1 MRVDELQHE
10 LDLAERYAED
20 THHKAKGLER
30 ENAILRQNVYD
41 LQEQLNASHTR
52 IKELLA
58 KIPETEEELIRKVMI
73 ARGVNPDDKDE
84 IITFWSDYHGIED

>member
-1 MRVDELQHE
+1 MRVDKLQQE

-30 ENAILRQNVYD
+30 ENTILKQNVYD
-41 LQEQLNASHTR
+41 LQKQLTASHIR

-58 KIPETEEELIRKVMI
+58 KIPETEEELVRKVMV
-73 ARGVNPDDKDE
+73 ARGVNPDDRDE
-84 IITFWSDYHGIED
+84 IIAFWSDYHGIGD